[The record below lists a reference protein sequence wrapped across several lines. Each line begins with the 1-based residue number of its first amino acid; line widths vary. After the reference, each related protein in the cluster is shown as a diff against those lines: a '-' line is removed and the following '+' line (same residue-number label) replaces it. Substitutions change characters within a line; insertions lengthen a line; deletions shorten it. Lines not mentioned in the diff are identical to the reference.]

1 MVITGGEINLFMFCE
16 VAVSLDCPFLCL
28 SLCCKMSDRAIFLY
42 SSLATDQIQI
52 VNSRRLEDALSGNK
66 INFLKVDGALPENK
80 EMRDK
85 LFGVSNLRGKYPQ
98 CFLEKDGNI
107 TFIGLWDECES
118 LIDCNALPADVL
130 AANPQIKTF
139 NSVSAIN

>member
-1 MVITGGEINLFMFCE
+1 
-16 VAVSLDCPFLCL
+16 
-28 SLCCKMSDRAIFLY
+28 MSDRAIFLY

-85 LFGVSNLRGKYPQ
+85 LFGTSNLRGKYPQ
-98 CFLEKDGNI
+98 LFLEKDGAL
-107 TFIGLWDECES
+107 TFIGLWEECES
-118 LIDCNALPADVL
+118 LIDCNTLPADVL
-130 AANPQIKTF
+130 AANPNIKTF
-139 NSVSAIN
+139 NSVRNICFCLR